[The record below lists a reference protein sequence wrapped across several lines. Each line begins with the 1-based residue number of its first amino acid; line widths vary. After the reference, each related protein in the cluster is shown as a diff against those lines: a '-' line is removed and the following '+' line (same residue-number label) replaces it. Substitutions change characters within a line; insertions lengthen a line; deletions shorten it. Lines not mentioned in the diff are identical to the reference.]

1 MNVSPLSRWLLLCA
15 VFVAVGPIS
24 SISSVRADGSIGP
37 AGAFIQDFGDRAIN
51 ALTEEGLPTKELRSR
66 FGKLYEEGFDSPAI
80 GRFVLGRY
88 WKKASKE
95 ERKKFQ
101 DLFNTFVV
109 QTYAAKFR
117 HYGGETFM
125 VTGSRQSAG
134 GSTFVISSKVEQPG
148 GGPPIVLSWRVSE
161 SDDAYKIYDITVE
174 GVSMVVTQRSEF
186 TSVIRSGGGKVEA
199 LIDALRDKTT
209 KLASKESEGGN
220 VNN

>member
-1 MNVSPLSRWLLLCA
+1 MNVSPLSRWLLLCV
-15 VFVAVGPIS
+15 VFMAVGPIS
-24 SISSVRADGSIGP
+24 SISSVWAEGSPDP
-37 AGAFIQDFGDRAIN
+37 AAAFIQDFGDRAIN
-51 ALTEEGLPTKELRSR
+51 ALTEEGLPTEELRAR
-66 FGKLYEEGFDSPAI
+66 FEKLYEEGFDSPAI

-95 ERKKFQ
+95 EREKFQ
-101 DLFNTFVV
+101 GLFNTFVV
-109 QTYAAKFR
+109 QTYATKFR
-117 HYGGETFM
+117 HYGGETFT
-125 VTGSRQSAG
+125 VTESQRSKG
-134 GSTFVISSKVEQPG
+134 GSTFVVSSKVQQPSG
-148 GGPPIVLSWRVSE
+148 APPIMLSWRVSE

-186 TSVIRSGGGKVEA
+186 TSVIRSGGGKIET